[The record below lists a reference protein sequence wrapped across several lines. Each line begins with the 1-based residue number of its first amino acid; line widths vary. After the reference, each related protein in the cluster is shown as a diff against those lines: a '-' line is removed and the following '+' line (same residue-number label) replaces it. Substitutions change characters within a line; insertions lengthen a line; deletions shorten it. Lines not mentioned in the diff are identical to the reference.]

1 MAAASSEASA
11 EVGSS
16 RRVAAPSR
24 FGDRLAASAATRRK
38 VERVVVIVALKPYPI
53 AIPASRRPVQRE
65 RSSEVACGAIVIR
78 PAASTPYPH
87 RRPLGWPAIALIL
100 VASLAL
106 GACSQPTPSETA
118 VAEQSGSLSP
128 SPSPSPIGTAIG
140 TPSAKPGD
148 PAHLRLEPFARGLDR
163 PTNLTNAGDGSGKLF
178 ANEQDG
184 VIRVIGPDGAVRVQ
198 PFLDIRGLVLSGGER
213 GLLGLAF
220 HPGFPKQPRIFVDY
234 TRVPD
239 GATVIAEFRATTDRA
254 DPASQRVLLLIP
266 QPFANHNGGQLAFGP
281 DGYLYIG
288 MGDGGSGGDPFGNGQ
303 NTHALLGKILRIDVN
318 GPPASGKAYAI
329 PRDNPFASGGVRPGA
344 GAPEVWAYGLR
355 NPWRFSFDAADGD
368 LYIGDV
374 GQGSWEEIDR
384 QPAASRGGEN
394 YGWNAMEGDHCY
406 RSGCDPGRYVQPIA
420 EYGHDQGCAVIGGYV
435 YRGTQQPILRGVY
448 VFSDNC
454 SGILWTLQVDASR
467 LAPRVALDSGESI
480 SSFGVGDNGEIY
492 AADLGG
498 GISRLVAA

>member
-1 MAAASSEASA
+1 MLRRVPTASGPGSWARSSACGVAVATEASA

-53 AIPASRRPVQRE
+53 AIPASRRPALLAGNRLVVE
-65 RSSEVACGAIVIR
+65 LSDHLLE
-78 PAASTPYPH
+78 
-87 RRPLGWPAIALIL
+87 WPALALIL
-100 VASLAL
+100 VATLAL
-106 GACSQPTPSETA
+106 GACSQPTPSKTA

-163 PTNLTNAGDGSGKLF
+163 PINLTNAGDGSGKLF

-198 PFLDIRGLVLSGGER
+198 PFLDIRSLVLSGGER

-254 DPASQRVLLLIP
+254 DPTSQHDSPATHSPLIP
-266 QPFANHNGGQLAFGP
+266 
-281 DGYLYIG
+281 
-288 MGDGGSGGDPFGNGQ
+288 
-303 NTHALLGKILRIDVN
+303 
-318 GPPASGKAYAI
+318 AS
-329 PRDNPFASGGVRPGA
+329 S
-344 GAPEVWAYGLR
+344 GAPVRRAT
-355 NPWRFSFDAADGD
+355 SA
-368 LYIGDV
+368 
-374 GQGSWEEIDR
+374 
-384 QPAASRGGEN
+384 
-394 YGWNAMEGDHCY
+394 
-406 RSGCDPGRYVQPIA
+406 
-420 EYGHDQGCAVIGGYV
+420 
-435 YRGTQQPILRGVY
+435 
-448 VFSDNC
+448 
-454 SGILWTLQVDASR
+454 
-467 LAPRVALDSGESI
+467 
-480 SSFGVGDNGEIY
+480 
-492 AADLGG
+492 
-498 GISRLVAA
+498 

>member
-1 MAAASSEASA
+1 
-11 EVGSS
+11 
-16 RRVAAPSR
+16 
-24 FGDRLAASAATRRK
+24 
-38 VERVVVIVALKPYPI
+38 
-53 AIPASRRPVQRE
+53 
-65 RSSEVACGAIVIR
+65 VIR
-78 PAASTPYPH
+78 TAASTPHPH
-87 RRPLGWPAIALIL
+87 RRPLGRAALPVIL
-100 VASLAL
+100 LASLGL
-106 GACSQPTPSETA
+106 VACSQPTPSNTA
-118 VAEQSGSLSP
+118 VPEPSGGLSP
-128 SPSPSPIGTAIG
+128 SSSPSPIGIPTG
-140 TPSAKPGD
+140 TPSTKPGD
-148 PAHLRLEPFARGLDR
+148 PDHLRLEPFARGLDR
-163 PTNLTNAGDGSGKLF
+163 PINLTNAGDGSGMLF

-184 VIRVIGPDGAVRVQ
+184 VIRVIGPDGAVRAQ
-198 PFLDIRGLVLSGGER
+198 PFLDIRSLVLSGGER

-220 HPGFPKQPRIFVDY
+220 HPGFPDQPRVFVDY

-239 GATVIAEFRATTDRA
+239 GATVIAEFRANADRA

-303 NTHALLGKILRIDVN
+303 NTHALLGKILRIDVD
-318 GPPASGKAYAI
+318 GASASGRAYAI
-329 PRDNPFASGGVRPGA
+329 PRDNPFASGGIRPGA

-355 NPWRFSFDAADGD
+355 NPWRFSFDAANGD

-384 QPAASRGGEN
+384 QRAGSRGGEN

-406 RSGCDPGRYVQPIA
+406 RSGCDSGRYVKPIA

-435 YRGTQQPILRGVY
+435 YRGTQQPILRGAY

-454 SGILWTLQVDASR
+454 SGFLWTLQFDAGR
-467 LAPRVALDSGESI
+467 LAPKVVLDSGESI

>member
-1 MAAASSEASA
+1 
-11 EVGSS
+11 
-16 RRVAAPSR
+16 
-24 FGDRLAASAATRRK
+24 
-38 VERVVVIVALKPYPI
+38 
-53 AIPASRRPVQRE
+53 
-65 RSSEVACGAIVIR
+65 VIR
-78 PAASTPYPH
+78 TAASTPHPH
-87 RRPLGWPAIALIL
+87 RRPLGRAALPVIL
-100 VASLAL
+100 LASLGL
-106 GACSQPTPSETA
+106 GACSQPTPSNTA
-118 VAEQSGSLSP
+118 VPEPSGGLSP
-128 SPSPSPIGTAIG
+128 SSSPSPIGIPAG
-140 TPSAKPGD
+140 TPSTKPGD
-148 PAHLRLEPFARGLDR
+148 PDHLRLEPFARGLDR
-163 PTNLTNAGDGSGKLF
+163 PINLTNAGDGSGMLF

-184 VIRVIGPDGAVRVQ
+184 VIRVIGPDGAVRAQ
-198 PFLDIRGLVLSGGER
+198 PFLDIRSLVLSGGER

-220 HPGFPKQPRIFVDY
+220 HPGFPDQPRVFVDY

-239 GATVIAEFRATTDRA
+239 GATVIAEFRANADRA

-303 NTHALLGKILRIDVN
+303 NTHALLGKILRIDVD
-318 GPPASGKAYAI
+318 GASASGRAYAI
-329 PRDNPFASGGVRPGA
+329 PRDNPFASGGIRPGA

-355 NPWRFSFDAADGD
+355 NPWRFSFDAANGD

-384 QPAASRGGEN
+384 QRAGSRGGEN

-406 RSGCDPGRYVQPIA
+406 RSGCDSGRYVKPIA

-435 YRGTQQPILRGVY
+435 YRGTQQPILRGAY

-454 SGILWTLQVDASR
+454 SGFLWTLQFDAGR
-467 LAPRVALDSGESI
+467 LAPKVVLDSGESI

>member
-1 MAAASSEASA
+1 M
-11 EVGSS
+11 
-16 RRVAAPSR
+16 
-24 FGDRLAASAATRRK
+24 
-38 VERVVVIVALKPYPI
+38 
-53 AIPASRRPVQRE
+53 
-65 RSSEVACGAIVIR
+65 
-78 PAASTPYPH
+78 
-87 RRPLGWPAIALIL
+87 
-100 VASLAL
+100 
-106 GACSQPTPSETA
+106 
-118 VAEQSGSLSP
+118 
-128 SPSPSPIGTAIG
+128 
-140 TPSAKPGD
+140 
-148 PAHLRLEPFARGLDR
+148 
-163 PTNLTNAGDGSGKLF
+163 
-178 ANEQDG
+178 
-184 VIRVIGPDGAVRVQ
+184 IGPDGAVRVQ
-198 PFLDIRGLVLSGGER
+198 PFLDIRSLVLSGGER

-254 DPASQRVLLLIP
+254 DPTSQRVLLLIP

-281 DGYLYIG
+281 DGYLYSG

-303 NTHALLGKILRIDVN
+303 NTHALLGKILRIDVD
-318 GPPASGKAYAI
+318 GPPALGKAYAI

-480 SSFGVGDNGEIY
+480 SSFGVGENGEIY

>member
-1 MAAASSEASA
+1 VPEPSS
-11 EVGSS
+11 
-16 RRVAAPSR
+16 
-24 FGDRLAASAATRRK
+24 
-38 VERVVVIVALKPYPI
+38 
-53 AIPASRRPVQRE
+53 
-65 RSSEVACGAIVIR
+65 
-78 PAASTPYPH
+78 
-87 RRPLGWPAIALIL
+87 
-100 VASLAL
+100 
-106 GACSQPTPSETA
+106 
-118 VAEQSGSLSP
+118 SLSP
-128 SPSPSPIGTAIG
+128 SPSPSTIGTTTG
-140 TPSAKPGD
+140 TPSPRPGD
-148 PAHLRLEPFARGLDR
+148 PDHLSLEPFARGLDR
-163 PTNLTNAGDGSGKLF
+163 PINLTSAGDGSGRLF

-184 VIRVIGPDGAVRVQ
+184 VIRVIGPNGAVRAQ
-198 PFLDIRGLVLSGGER
+198 PFLDIRSLVLSGGER

-220 HPGFPKQPRIFVDY
+220 HPGFPDQPRIFVDY

-239 GATVIAEFRATTDRA
+239 GATVIAEFRATADRA

-281 DGYLYIG
+281 DGYLYVG

-303 NTHALLGKILRIDVN
+303 NTRALLGKILRIDVD
-318 GPPASGKAYAI
+318 GAPASGKAHAI
-329 PRDNPFASGGVRPGA
+329 PRDNPFASGGIRPGA

-384 QPAASRGGEN
+384 QPAGSRGGEN

-406 RSGCDPGRYVQPIA
+406 RSGCDPGRYVKPIA

-454 SGILWTLQVDASR
+454 SGILWTLQVDAGR
-467 LAPRVALDSGESI
+467 LAPKLVLDGGESI

>member
-1 MAAASSEASA
+1 VSA
-11 EVGSS
+11 H
-16 RRVAAPSR
+16 P
-24 FGDRLAASAATRRK
+24 
-38 VERVVVIVALKPYPI
+38 
-53 AIPASRRPVQRE
+53 
-65 RSSEVACGAIVIR
+65 EVACGAIVIR
-78 PAASTPYPH
+78 PAASTPHPH
-87 RRPLGWPAIALIL
+87 HQPFGWAALSVIL
-100 VASLAL
+100 VASLGL
-106 GACSQPTPSETA
+106 GACSQPTPSNTA
-118 VAEQSGSLSP
+118 VPEPSSSVSA
-128 SPSPSPIGTAIG
+128 SPSPSPIGTATG
-140 TPSAKPGD
+140 TPSSKPGD
-148 PAHLRLEPFARGLDR
+148 PEHLRLEPFARGLDR
-163 PTNLTNAGDGSGKLF
+163 PINLTNAGDGSGRLF

-184 VIRVIGPDGAVRVQ
+184 VIRVIGPDGAVRAQ
-198 PFLDIRGLVLSGGER
+198 PFLDIRSLVLSGGER

-220 HPGFPKQPRIFVDY
+220 HPGFPDQPHIFVDY

-239 GATVIAEFRATTDRA
+239 GATVIAEFRATADRA

-303 NTHALLGKILRIDVN
+303 NTHALLGKILRLDMD
-318 GPPASGKAYAI
+318 GAPASGKAYAI
-329 PRDNPFASGGVRPGA
+329 PRDNPFASGGIRPGA

-355 NPWRFSFDAADGD
+355 NPWRFSFDAANGD

-384 QPAASRGGEN
+384 QPAGSRGGEN

-406 RSGCDPGRYVQPIA
+406 RSGCDPGRYVKPIA

-454 SGILWTLQVDASR
+454 SGILWTLQVDEGR
-467 LAPRVALDSGESI
+467 LAPKVVLDSGESI

>member
-1 MAAASSEASA
+1 
-11 EVGSS
+11 VN
-16 RRVAAPSR
+16 
-24 FGDRLAASAATRRK
+24 
-38 VERVVVIVALKPYPI
+38 
-53 AIPASRRPVQRE
+53 
-65 RSSEVACGAIVIR
+65 R
-78 PAASTPYPH
+78 PAATTPYPH
-87 RRPLGWPAIALIL
+87 LRALGWAVLPVIL

-106 GACSQPTPSETA
+106 GACSQPTPSNTA
-118 VAEQSGSLSP
+118 VPQPSGSLSS
-128 SPSPSPIGTAIG
+128 SPSASPIGTVSA
-140 TPSAKPGD
+140 TPSSKPGD
-148 PAHLRLEPFARGLDR
+148 PDHLRLEPFARGLDR
-163 PTNLTNAGDGSGKLF
+163 PINLTNAGDGSGRLF

-184 VIRVIGPDGAVRVQ
+184 VIRVIGSDGSVRAQ
-198 PFLDIRGLVLSGGER
+198 PFLDIRSLVLSGGER

-220 HPGFPKQPRIFVDY
+220 HPGFPEQPRIFVDY

-239 GATVIAEFRATTDRA
+239 GATVIAEFRATADRA

-303 NTHALLGKILRIDVN
+303 NARALLGKILRIDVDS
-318 GPPASGKAYAI
+318 PAASGKAYAI
-329 PRDNPFASGGVRPGA
+329 PRDNPFASGGIRPGA

-355 NPWRFSFDAADGD
+355 NPWRFSFDAANGA

-384 QPAASRGGEN
+384 QPAGSRGGEN

-406 RSGCDPGRYVQPIA
+406 RSGCDPGRYVRPIA

-435 YRGTQQPILRGVY
+435 YRGSQQPNLRGVY

-454 SGILWTLQVDASR
+454 SGILWTLQADAGR
-467 LAPRVALDSGESI
+467 LAPKVVLDSGESI
-480 SSFGVGDNGEIY
+480 SSFGVGENGEIY
-492 AADLGG
+492 VADLGG